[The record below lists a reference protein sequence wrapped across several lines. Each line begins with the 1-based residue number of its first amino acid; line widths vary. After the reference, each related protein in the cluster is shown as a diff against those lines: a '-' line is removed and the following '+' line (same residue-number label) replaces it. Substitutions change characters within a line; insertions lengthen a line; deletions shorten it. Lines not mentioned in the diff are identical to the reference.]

1 MLCGSSSC
9 TDTAFIKQNNAQ
21 AHMSKTTFEVQYKQK
36 LPHDLTEKHS
46 GDSLRMAMLSFL
58 LLLFQF

>member
-1 MLCGSSSC
+1 
-9 TDTAFIKQNNAQ
+9 
-21 AHMSKTTFEVQYKQK
+21 MSKTTFEVQYKRK